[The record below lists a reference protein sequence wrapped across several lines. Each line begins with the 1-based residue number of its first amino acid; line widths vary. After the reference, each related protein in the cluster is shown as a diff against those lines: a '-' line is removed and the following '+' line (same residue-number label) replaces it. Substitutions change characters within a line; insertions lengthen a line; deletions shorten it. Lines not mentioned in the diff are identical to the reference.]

1 MYKFNKRNLSNYLWS
16 FANSG
21 GTQIIGFLC
30 AAIIARI
37 ASPADFGLIAICSA
51 IIFICNLLSE
61 GGLSSLLVINK
72 DFSTEKAST
81 ILIMVSFLSLL
92 IFCILISFTEYLAIF
107 LDNENIVLVL
117 PLMSL
122 TILANGFGCVH
133 SAILLRNLEL
143 KKITLFSL
151 FSVSA
156 ASIIGLLVAYEYDPL
171 IGLVIAFILNPILYT
186 ICVWIFAPW
195 GFDFSFK
202 LKSIYSDVGSS
213 IYLTLSSGF
222 DEISKS
228 LMIFFLNGRFG
239 TSEVG
244 FYSRA
249 DAIKNLS
256 SQTLD
261 KVVQR
266 VTFPTLSKLSH
277 TDYDNAFEEHIKVS
291 TSLILILIPLTY
303 FLSFFSKDIISIIY
317 GPNWSESALILNKLA
332 FVGLFVSLTSQN
344 MTFFRALSFLKIMMI
359 NKALALF
366 LLPLVFFFYI
376 SSNLSELLDGIIIL
390 SICSFMISIFFLIK
404 IDLKHSINFIKN
416 LFLSSLISILVILF
430 HLTIFKI
437 SLKNIYLNISV
448 NGITLVL
455 LKFVIYYFLYLILFK
470 IF

>member
-1 MYKFNKRNLSNYLWS
+1 MEYSPHEETLKYDLKKLSSLSKNRMFRFNEFVANIVDGIIPVNYEYKISYENHKNLLNFIEQPMNCNEISYLENNVKDKIVIFHGLNRYGTKGTRHIEKAFKILAEKYPQELELIIDGNMPLDEYMNFMKEVNIVVDQTYSYSLGANCLYALAMGKVVLGGVEPESLECMQVSSSPAINIKPDVNNIVSEIENLIRNKSKIKQIGSDSRKFVENFHGHIKIAHKYVDTWQELFLLKNICINLIKIFKLFMEFCKFWRNSNNR
-16 FANSG
+16 F
-21 GTQIIGFLC
+21 FC

-195 GFDFSFK
+195 GFDFSF
-202 LKSIYSDVGSS
+202 
-213 IYLTLSSGF
+213 
-222 DEISKS
+222 
-228 LMIFFLNGRFG
+228 
-239 TSEVG
+239 
-244 FYSRA
+244 
-249 DAIKNLS
+249 
-256 SQTLD
+256 
-261 KVVQR
+261 
-266 VTFPTLSKLSH
+266 
-277 TDYDNAFEEHIKVS
+277 
-291 TSLILILIPLTY
+291 
-303 FLSFFSKDIISIIY
+303 
-317 GPNWSESALILNKLA
+317 
-332 FVGLFVSLTSQN
+332 
-344 MTFFRALSFLKIMMI
+344 
-359 NKALALF
+359 
-366 LLPLVFFFYI
+366 
-376 SSNLSELLDGIIIL
+376 
-390 SICSFMISIFFLIK
+390 IK
-404 IDLKHSINFIKN
+404 IH
-416 LFLSSLISILVILF
+416 LF
-430 HLTIFKI
+430 
-437 SLKNIYLNISV
+437 
-448 NGITLVL
+448 
-455 LKFVIYYFLYLILFK
+455 
-470 IF
+470 